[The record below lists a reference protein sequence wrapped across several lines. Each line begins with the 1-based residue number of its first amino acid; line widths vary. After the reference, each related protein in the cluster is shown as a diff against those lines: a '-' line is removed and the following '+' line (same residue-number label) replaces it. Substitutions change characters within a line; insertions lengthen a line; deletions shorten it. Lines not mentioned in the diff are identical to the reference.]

1 MAIIN
6 KGILGPISGTVGTV
20 IGGSW
25 KGISYVRSQS
35 SSRRTSFSQPQLE
48 QQAKFST
55 TMKFLQPMTGLLS
68 TSFREYAVE
77 MSGFNNAMRY
87 TLKNAI
93 GGAYPAYTIDY
104 SLALVSR
111 GDLPNGGNPSAAS
124 TVAGTVAFQWTD
136 NSGVGKA
143 QSTDASILVVY
154 CPARNQ
160 CIFTTAGAVRSAG
173 ADAFAVSSFSGEQ
186 VQTFIGFISADG
198 KNIANSMYTG
208 ALTVL

>member
-20 IGGSW
+20 VGGSW
-25 KGISYVRSQS
+25 KGISYLRSQS
-35 SSRRTSFSQPQLE
+35 TSRRTSFSQAQLE

-55 TMKFLQPMTGLLS
+55 VMKFLQPMTGLLS

-93 GGAYPAYTIDY
+93 AGAYPAYTIDY

-136 NSGVGKA
+136 NTGVGKA
-143 QSTDASILVVY
+143 QSTDPSILVVY

-160 CIFTTAGAVRSAG
+160 CLFTTAGAARSTG
-173 ADAFAVSSFSGEQ
+173 ADSLAVSSFSGEQ

-198 KNIANSMYTG
+198 KNIAGSIYTG
-208 ALTVL
+208 AVTVL